1 MKQEK
6 QQPRNADL
14 LTIKAGTFAEVAEK
28 AGGVENSL
36 QPPRKGSTKETYLCL
51 ICFVIKANGLEKA
64 MPALGLK

>member
-36 QPPRKGSTKETYLCL
+36 QPPRKGST
-51 ICFVIKANGLEKA
+51 
-64 MPALGLK
+64 